1 MIPHSDKKKNK
12 LKPGLYVVSTPI
24 GNLRDISLRCLDILR
39 DSDTILC
46 EDTRVAQK
54 ILNKYDIKA
63 KLISNHKF
71 NEKRNLSKIV
81 EILKK
86 NKSVSIISDAGTPSV
101 SDPGNLIVL
110 ECIKNSIDIFPIPGP
125 SAVTSAVSV
134 SGFGEKYYFYGFFPE
149 KEKNIK
155 NDLEELSKIDSSV
168 VFFISP
174 NKINKIIVHLKKYFV
189 GRKILICREMTKIY
203 EEYTRYNIDELENY
217 ESTLKGE
224 ITIVVSGKKKTENRS
239 NNLEESDKKK
249 IRSMIN
255 KNSVKDIVNM
265 FHKEKN
271 ISKKKIYDFCI
282 EAKKWNLNS

>member
-46 EDTRVAQK
+46 EDTRVTQK
-54 ILNKYDIKA
+54 ILNKYDIKT

-71 NEKRNLSKIV
+71 NEKRNLPKIL

-110 ECIKNSIDIFPIPGP
+110 ECIKNSINIFPIPGP

-134 SGFGEKYYFYGFFPE
+134 SGFSEKYYFYGFFPE
-149 KEKNIK
+149 KQKNIK
-155 NDLEELSKIDSSV
+155 NDLENLSKIDSSI

-174 NKINKIIVHLKKYFV
+174 NKINKIIVHLKKYFA
-189 GRKILICREMTKIY
+189 GRKILICREMTKVY
-203 EEYTRYNIDELENY
+203 EEYTRCDIDELENY

-282 EAKKWNLNS
+282 EAKK

>member
-1 MIPHSDKKKNK
+1 MIPHSDKKINK

-24 GNLRDISLRCLDILR
+24 GNLRDISLRSLDILR
-39 DSDTILC
+39 DSDIILC
-46 EDTRVAQK
+46 EDTRLAQK

-71 NEKRNLSKIV
+71 NEKRNLFKIV

-86 NKSVSIISDAGTPSV
+86 KKSVSIISDAGTPSI

-134 SGFGEKYYFYGFFPE
+134 SGFSEKYYFYGFFPE
-149 KEKNIK
+149 KQKNIK
-155 NDLEELSKIDSSV
+155 NDLEDLSKIDSSI

-174 NKINKIIVHLKKYFV
+174 NKINKIIVHLKKYFA
-189 GRKILICREMTKIY
+189 GRKILICREMTKVY
-203 EEYTRYNIDELENY
+203 EEYTRCEIDELENY

-282 EAKKWNLNS
+282 EAKR

>member
-1 MIPHSDKKKNK
+1 MIPHSDKKINK

-54 ILNKYDIKA
+54 ILNKYDIKSR
-63 KLISNHKF
+63 LISNHKF
-71 NEKRNLSKIV
+71 NEKRNLPKIV
-81 EILKK
+81 ETLKK

-134 SGFGEKYYFYGFFPE
+134 SGFSEKYYFYGFFPE

-155 NDLEELSKIDSSV
+155 NDLEDLSKIDSSI

-174 NKINKIIVHLKKYFV
+174 NKINKIIVHLKKYFA
-189 GRKILICREMTKIY
+189 GRKILICREMTKVF
-203 EEYTRYNIDELENY
+203 EEYTRCDIDELENY
-217 ESTLKGE
+217 ESILKGE
-224 ITIVVSGKKKTENRS
+224 ITIVISGKKKSENRS
-239 NNLEESDKKK
+239 NNLKESDKKK
-249 IRSMIN
+249 IRLMIN
-255 KNSVKDIVNM
+255 KNSVKDIVNLI
-265 FHKEKN
+265 HKERN

-282 EAKKWNLNS
+282 REKK

>member
-1 MIPHSDKKKNK
+1 MIPHSDKKINK

-39 DSDTILC
+39 DSDIILC

-54 ILNKYDIKA
+54 ILNKYDIKSR
-63 KLISNHKF
+63 LISNHKF
-71 NEKRNLSKIV
+71 NEKRNLPKIV
-81 EILKK
+81 ETLKK

-134 SGFGEKYYFYGFFPE
+134 SGFSEKYYFYGFFPE

-155 NDLEELSKIDSSV
+155 NDLEDLSKIDSSI

-282 EAKKWNLNS
+282 KAKK

>member
-54 ILNKYDIKA
+54 ILSRYDIKA
-63 KLISNHKF
+63 KLVSNHKF
-71 NEKRNLSKIV
+71 NEKRNLPKII

-110 ECIKNSIDIFPIPGP
+110 ECLKNNINIFPIPGP
-125 SAVTSAVSV
+125 SAVTSAISI
-134 SGFGEKYYFYGFFPE
+134 SGFGERYYFYGFFPE

-155 NDLEELSKIDSSV
+155 NDLNELSKIDASII
-168 VFFISP
+168 FFISP
-174 NKINKIIVHLKKYFV
+174 NKINKIIIHLKKYFA
-189 GRKILICREMTKIY
+189 GRKILICREMTKVY
-203 EEYTRYNIDELENY
+203 EEYTRYDIDDLERY

-224 ITIVVSGKKKTENRS
+224 ITIVVSNKKKSDNIS

-255 KNSVKDIVNM
+255 KNTVKDIVNLL
-265 FHKEKN
+265 HKEKN

-282 EAKKWNLNS
+282 EVKK

>member
-1 MIPHSDKKKNK
+1 MIPHSDKKINK

-24 GNLRDISLRCLDILR
+24 GNLRDISLRSLDILR
-39 DSDTILC
+39 DSDIILC
-46 EDTRVAQK
+46 EDTRLAQK

-71 NEKRNLSKIV
+71 NEKRNLFKIV

-86 NKSVSIISDAGTPSV
+86 KKSVSIISDAGTPSI

-134 SGFGEKYYFYGFFPE
+134 SGFSEKYYFYGFFPE
-149 KEKNIK
+149 KQKNIK
-155 NDLEELSKIDSSV
+155 NDLEDLSKIDSSI

-174 NKINKIIVHLKKYFV
+174 NKINKIIVHLKKYFA
-189 GRKILICREMTKIY
+189 GRKILICREMTKVY
-203 EEYTRYNIDELENY
+203 EEYTRCDIDELENY

-282 EAKKWNLNS
+282 EAKK

>member
-1 MIPHSDKKKNK
+1 MIPHSDKKINK

-54 ILNKYDIKA
+54 ILNKYDIKSR
-63 KLISNHKF
+63 LISNHKF
-71 NEKRNLSKIV
+71 NEKRNLPKIV
-81 EILKK
+81 ETLKK

-134 SGFGEKYYFYGFFPE
+134 SGFSEKYYFYGFFPE
-149 KEKNIK
+149 KQKNIK
-155 NDLEELSKIDSSV
+155 NDLEDLSKIDSSI

-174 NKINKIIVHLKKYFV
+174 NKINKIIVHLKKYFA
-189 GRKILICREMTKIY
+189 GRKILICREMTKVF
-203 EEYTRYNIDELENY
+203 EEYTRCDIDELENY
-217 ESTLKGE
+217 ESILKGE
-224 ITIVVSGKKKTENRS
+224 ITIVISGKKKSENRS

-255 KNSVKDIVNM
+255 KNSVKDIVNF

-282 EAKKWNLNS
+282 KAKK

>member
-39 DSDTILC
+39 DTDKILC

-71 NEKRNLSKIV
+71 NEKRNLPKII
-81 EILKK
+81 EILKQ

-101 SDPGNLIVL
+101 SDPGNLLVL

-134 SGFGEKYYFYGFFPE
+134 SGFDQKYYFYGFFPE

-155 NDLEELSKIDSSV
+155 NDLEDLSKIDSSI

-174 NKINKIIVHLKKYFV
+174 NKINKIIVHLKKYFA
-189 GRKILICREMTKIY
+189 GRKILICREMTKVF
-203 EEYTRYNIDELENY
+203 EEYTRCDIDELENY
-217 ESTLKGE
+217 KSILKGE
-224 ITIVVSGKKKTENRS
+224 ITIVVSGKKKTENKS

-282 EAKKWNLNS
+282 EAKR

>member
-1 MIPHSDKKKNK
+1 MIPHSDKKINK

-24 GNLRDISLRCLDILR
+24 GNLRDISLRCLDVLR

-54 ILNKYDIKA
+54 ILNKYDIKSR
-63 KLISNHKF
+63 LISNHKF
-71 NEKRNLSKIV
+71 NEKRNLPKIV
-81 EILKK
+81 ETLKK

-134 SGFGEKYYFYGFFPE
+134 SGFSEKYYFYGFFPE

-155 NDLEELSKIDSSV
+155 NDLEDLSKIDSSI

-174 NKINKIIVHLKKYFV
+174 NKINKIIVHLKKYFA
-189 GRKILICREMTKIY
+189 GRKILICREMTKVF
-203 EEYTRYNIDELENY
+203 EEYTRCDIDELENY
-217 ESTLKGE
+217 ESILKGE
-224 ITIVVSGKKKTENRS
+224 ITIVISGKKKSENRS

-282 EAKKWNLNS
+282 KAKK